1 MRSGALR
8 PRRSVLYMPA
18 ANERALEK
26 AKTIAA
32 DALIF
37 DLEDAVAP
45 DAKEAARANAV
56 AAAGSGAYGRRELT
70 IRCNGLATQWG
81 AADIAATAKSG
92 ASAVVIPKVESRD
105 YLDEVALQLTAA
117 GAPDDLSIW
126 AMVETP
132 TAILDI
138 REIAAHDRVSVL
150 VMGNN
155 DLAKELRTGV
165 LPERTPLLPALAMAL
180 LGAREAGKVILD
192 GVYNDVGDTEGF
204 LAEARQGKAMG
215 FDGKTLVHPGQV
227 EPANEVWAPTAD
239 EIDFARRVITA
250 FEEAEAAGRGVV
262 TVDGRMIEHLHVQN
276 AERILAVAE
285 AIADLG

>member
-1 MRSGALR
+1 
-8 PRRSVLYMPA
+8 MPA

-26 AKTIAA
+26 AKSIPA

-45 DAKEAARANAV
+45 DAKDTARANAV
-56 AAAGSGAYGRRELT
+56 AAASSGAYGRRELA
-70 IRCNGLATQWG
+70 IRCNGLGTQWG
-81 AADIAATAKSG
+81 AADIAAAAKSG
-92 ASAVVIPKVESRD
+92 ASAIVIPKVASRE
-105 YLDEVALQLTAA
+105 YLDEVALQLAA
-117 GAPDDLSIW
+117 GGAPDEMSIW

-138 REIAAHDRVSVL
+138 RAIASHERVSVL

-165 LPERTPLLPALAMAL
+165 LPERAPLVPALALAL

-192 GVYNDVGDTEGF
+192 GVYNDVADHDGF

-215 FDGKTLVHPGQV
+215 FDGKTLVHPSQV

-239 EIDFARRVITA
+239 EIDFSRRVIAA
-250 FEEAEAAGRGVV
+250 FDEAQAAGRGVV

-276 AERILAVAE
+276 AERILATAD
-285 AIADLG
+285 AIADLA